1 MESIHKTYAYSIQPV
16 PSQEFWTRS
25 EYSRPDPP
33 IIKRPIGRPKVHNRQ
48 KDPAEPMMQ
57 QGAKLKR
64 SFKVTCSKCGSEG
77 HNYKTYKGAPSN
89 PNWKPKTK
97 KSKKGGTSQSL
108 VVLPLSQSAPQ
119 DDDAPNTQSAPS
131 SEAAT
136 SHAASSQAPDRCCCW
151 LLGEGFVAVGL
162 EGKNQVPTTVPAT
175 PNPITPTPV
184 ADQPQPGRVTR
195 RTLFR
200 PPLQVPSTTHETV
213 QPKTSKIRPKQKIFR
228 PPAPICATSLPP
240 PSQPA
245 PPQPQPSQVRPG
257 PSTVASKETM
267 AAASTAT
274 TRLLKFI
281 PNPPSINPKT

>member
-1 MESIHKTYAYSIQPV
+1 MPCIHAVAAIRKRHDQPEEYVHQWLCMESIHKTYAYAIQPV

-77 HNYKTYKGAPSN
+77 HNYKTCKGAPSN

-108 VVLPLSQSAPQ
+108 VVIPLSQSAPQ
-119 DDDAPNTQSAPS
+119 DDDSPNTQSAQ
-131 SEAAT
+131 
-136 SHAASSQAPDRCCCW
+136 SSQA
-151 LLGEGFVAVGL
+151 
-162 EGKNQVPTTVPAT
+162 AT
-175 PNPITPTPV
+175 PNPVTPASV
-184 ADQPQPGRVTR
+184 ADQPQPRRVTR
-195 RTLFR
+195 GTPFR
-200 PPLQVPSTTHETV
+200 LPLQVSSTPHQIF

-228 PPAPICATSLPP
+228 PSAPLCATPLPP

-257 PSTVASKETM
+257 PTSVASKETLV
-267 AAASTAT
+267 AASTAT
-274 TRLLKFI
+274 IRLFKFI